1 MCQKNKMIKLLT
13 RSLNKEQ
20 IITMLKKQQF
30 TLLIFSM
37 SVLYFIAG
45 ITSSRTDRILFAI
58 AYFGLA
64 CYSFK
69 KDARR

>member
-1 MCQKNKMIKLLT
+1 MIKFLT
-13 RSLNKEQ
+13 SSLNKEQ

-37 SVLYFIAG
+37 SALYFVVG
-45 ITSSRTDRILFAI
+45 ISSSRIDRILFAI
-58 AYFGLA
+58 AYFFLA